1 MISADVKL
9 INAKQ
14 KIKRS
19 GSCISKFFI
28 RSTFKCQ
35 NMVSSIN
42 RDTPCFEIHP
52 LPDKDLDP
60 GGKGVGVLNGQNLL
74 PRPKHDESYLLMV
87 HSDDR
92 LKHDDSILHTGSSN
106 SSWIEQYAWFIHN
119 PIQTYFFYIEI
130 IKDKNILAWICKDLD
145 S

>member
-19 GSCISKFFI
+19 CCCISKIFL

-35 NMVSSIN
+35 NMISSIN
-42 RDTPCFEIHP
+42 RDTPCFEIHH
-52 LPDKDLDP
+52 LLFSFVWYSIQLDIACLRSGL
-60 GGKGVGVLNGQNLL
+60 GGKGGGVLNGQNLL

-106 SSWIEQYAWFIHN
+106 SSWIEQYA
-119 PIQTYFFYIEI
+119 
-130 IKDKNILAWICKDLD
+130 
-145 S
+145 